1 MDLEIKPTYTSEQL
15 HEALY
20 KFFGFDNFKPL
31 QEDIVRSILEGNNTF
46 AIMPTGGGK
55 SLTYQL
61 PAMMMEGTAI
71 IISPLI
77 ALMKDQVDSI
87 RGYSK
92 SDVVAHFLNSSLN
105 RGQIKAVKESIVNK
119 KTKMLF
125 IAPETLTKEENIEF
139 FKNVELSFIAVD
151 EAHCISEWGHDFR
164 PEYRRIRTMID
175 QIDKDIPIIALT
187 ATATEKVRSD
197 IIKNLNLKNLNYF
210 ISSFN
215 RFNLFYEVRPKKN
228 KEQAIN
234 SIVRIIKSIPN
245 KSGIVYVQSRKSTE
259 EIAEVLQVNGIK
271 ASAYHAGLDSKTRTK
286 IQDEFLMEEI
296 DVICATIA
304 FGMGI
309 DKPDV
314 RFVIHFDIP
323 KSIENY
329 YQETGRAGRDG
340 LEAKCIA
347 FYSHKDILKLE
358 KFLRDK
364 PVAERELSVQL
375 MDEVIAYSETGSC
388 RRKFLLHYF
397 GEEFEAEE
405 CNDMCD
411 NCANPKEKIEVK
423 DDILL
428 VLDVINELH
437 EKNMIKF
444 LVDFITGRNSKEMK
458 DFRYVSH
465 KLFGKGKDKD
475 EQYWHSIIR
484 QAILNNFL
492 YKDIELYGV
501 VKLTDKGKNFMKN
514 PTSIEIPLN
523 HDYEKADDQENII
536 TFGGHSGSALDE
548 VLFNMLK
555 ELRHDEAKSLDVK
568 PWVIF
573 SDPAL
578 QDMSTFY
585 PVNIEDML
593 NISGVSKGKAER
605 YGQPFIDLIKKYVEE
620 NEIERP
626 TDYLVRQVANKS
638 KTKVGIIQ
646 HVDRKIALE
655 DIATNMHLSFDE
667 LLEEMYAIVASG
679 TKLDINYYIT
689 ERIEDSIREDI
700 YDYFLDAESDS
711 LDDAYEEFLDDEE
724 ISEVDIQLMRI
735 KFISDMAN

>member
-1 MDLEIKPTYTSEQL
+1 MEIKSTYTSEQL

-20 KFFGFDNFKPL
+20 KYFGFDNFKPL
-31 QEDIVRSILEGNNTF
+31 QEDIVRSILEGHDTF

-105 RGQIKAVKESIVNK
+105 RGQIRSVKESIINK

-139 FKNVELSFIAVD
+139 FKKVNLSFIAVD

-175 QIDKDIPIIALT
+175 QINKDIPIIALT

-234 SIVRIIKSIPN
+234 SIVRIIKTMPN

-314 RFVIHFDIP
+314 RFVIHYDIP

-397 GEEFEAEE
+397 GEDFEAER

-423 DDILL
+423 EDILL
-428 VLDVINELH
+428 LLNIINELH
-437 EKNMIKF
+437 EKNMIKS

-475 EQYWHSIIR
+475 GQYWHSIIR
-484 QAILNNFL
+484 QAILNNFIF
-492 YKDIELYGV
+492 KDIELYGII
-501 VKLTDKGKNFMKN
+501 KLTEKGRKFMEK
-514 PTSIEIPLN
+514 PFSVEIPLN
-523 HDYEKADDQENII
+523 HDYDKDEDQESVVTI
-536 TFGGHSGSALDE
+536 GGHSGSALDE

-555 ELRHDEAKSLDVK
+555 ELRHDEAKAMDVK

-585 PVNIEDML
+585 PINIEDML

-638 KTKVGIIQ
+638 KTKVAIIQ
-646 HVDRKIALE
+646 HVDRKIPLE
-655 DIATNMHLSFDE
+655 DIASNVHLTFDE
-667 LLEEMYAIVASG
+667 LLEEMYAIVSSG
-679 TKLDINYYIT
+679 TKLNINYYIS
-689 ERIEDSIREDI
+689 ERIEDSIREDV

>member
-1 MDLEIKPTYTSEQL
+1 MSVGLYKSYTNEELQ
-15 HEALY
+15 EALY
-20 KFFGFDNFKPL
+20 RYFGFDAFKPL
-31 QEDIVRSILEGNNTF
+31 QADIIRSVLQGNDTF

-55 SLTYQL
+55 SMTYQL
-61 PAMMMEGTAI
+61 PAMMLPGTAI

-87 RGYSK
+87 RGYGQT
-92 SDVVAHFLNSSLN
+92 DNIAHFLNSSLT
-105 RGQIKAVKESIVNK
+105 RTQIKEVKENILQK

-125 IAPETLTKEENIEF
+125 VAPETLTKEENIDF
-139 FKNVELSFIAVD
+139 FRQVELSFIAVD

-175 QIDKDIPIIALT
+175 KINKSIPIIALT
-187 ATATEKVRSD
+187 ATATEKVRAD
-197 IIKNLNLKNLNYF
+197 IIKNLEMKNLQYF

-215 RFNLFYEVRPKKN
+215 RFNLFYEILPKKS
-228 KEQAIN
+228 KDQAIN
-234 SIVRIIKSIPN
+234 SIVRIIKSMPN
-245 KSGIVYVQSRKSTE
+245 QSGIIYVQSRKATE
-259 EIAEVLQVNGIK
+259 EIAEVLHVNGIK

-286 IQDEFLMEEI
+286 IQDDFLMEEI

-340 LEAKCIA
+340 LEAKCVS

-375 MDEVIAYSETGSC
+375 MDEIIAYAETGSC

-397 GEEFEAEE
+397 GEEFDDKE

-411 NCANPKEKIEVK
+411 NCRTPKEKVEVK
-423 DDILL
+423 DHILL
-428 VLDVINELH
+428 LLKIIDELH
-437 EKNMIKF
+437 EKNMIKT
-444 LVDFITGRNSKEMK
+444 LVDFIIGRNSKEMK
-458 DFRYVSH
+458 DFRFTEH
-465 KLFGKGKDKD
+465 KLFGKGNENDG
-475 EQYWHSIIR
+475 QYWYSVIR
-484 QAILNNFL
+484 QALLNSLIF
-492 YKDIELYGV
+492 KDVELYGV
-501 VKLTDKGKNFMKN
+501 IKLTRKGRDFIKKPF
-514 PTSIEIPLN
+514 SIKIPLN
-523 HDYEKADDQENII
+523 HDFENVDNEEPIVKL
-536 TFGGHSGSALDE
+536 GGQSGSALDE

-555 ELRHDEAKSLDVK
+555 EVRHDQAKKQNVK

-585 PVNIEDML
+585 PLNIEDML
-593 NISGVSKGKAER
+593 NISGVSKGKAAR
-605 YGQPFIDLIKKYVEE
+605 YGKPFIDLIKTYVDD
-620 NEIERP
+620 NEIDRP

-638 KTKVGIIQ
+638 KTKVAIIQ
-646 HVDRKIALE
+646 LVDRKMPFE
-655 DIATNMHLSFDE
+655 DIARNIDLTWKE
-667 LLEEMYAIVASG
+667 LLDEMYVIVSSG
-679 TKLDINYYIT
+679 TKLNIDYYI
-689 ERIEDSIREDI
+689 EDRIEDVIKEDI
-700 YDYFLDAESDS
+700 YDYFLEADSDS
-711 LDDAYEEFLDDEE
+711 LEDSLDEFYDDDDIDED
-724 ISEVDIQLMRI
+724 DIQLVRI
-735 KFISDMAN
+735 KFISDNAN

>member
-1 MDLEIKPTYTSEQL
+1 MEIKTKYSSKDL
-15 HEALY
+15 HDALY
-20 KFFGFDNFKPL
+20 KYFGFDQFKPL
-31 QEDIVRSILEGNNTF
+31 QEDIIKSVLEGHDTF

-61 PAMMMEGTAI
+61 PAMMLPGTAI

-105 RGQIKAVKESIVNK
+105 KSQIKDVKNSIVNE

-139 FKNVELSFIAVD
+139 FKNVNLSFIAVD

-164 PEYRRIRTMID
+164 PEYRRIRTMIE
-175 QIDKDIPIIALT
+175 QINKDIPIIALT

-197 IIKNLNLKNLNYF
+197 IVKNLNLKNLNYF

-215 RFNLFYEVRPKKN
+215 RFNLFYEVRPKFS

-234 SIVRIIKSIPN
+234 SIVKIIKSMPN
-245 KSGIVYVQSRKSTE
+245 TSGIVYVQSRKSTE
-259 EIAEVLQVNGIK
+259 DIAEVLQVNGIK

-286 IQDEFLMEEI
+286 IQDDFLMEEI

-314 RFVIHFDIP
+314 RFVIHYDIP

-340 LEAKCIA
+340 LESKCIA

-364 PVAERELSVQL
+364 PVAERELSTQL
-375 MDEVIAYSETGSC
+375 MDEIIAYTETGSC

-397 GEEFEAEE
+397 GEEFEAED
-405 CNDMCD
+405 CNEMCD
-411 NCANPKEKIEVK
+411 NCSNPKEKLQVQDEIQLMLQIVDALK
-423 DDILL
+423 
-428 VLDVINELH
+428 
-437 EKNMIKF
+437 EKNMIKS
-444 LVDFITGRNSKEMK
+444 LVDFVTGRNSKEMK

-465 KLFGKGKDKD
+465 ELFGKGKDKD
-475 EQYWHSIIR
+475 EQFWHSIIR
-484 QAILNNFL
+484 QSILNNFL
-492 YKDIELYGV
+492 FKDVELYGII
-501 VKLTDKGKNFMKN
+501 KLTKKGRDFIKK
-514 PTSIEIPLN
+514 PYPIEIPMN
-523 HDYEKADDQENII
+523 HDYDSDDDQQTVVNI
-536 TFGGHSGSALDE
+536 GGHSGSALDE

-555 ELRHDEAKSLDVK
+555 ELRHDEAKSQNVK

-585 PVNIEDML
+585 PVSIEDML

-605 YGQPFIDLIKKYVEE
+605 YGQPFINLIKKYIEE

-638 KTKVGIIQ
+638 KTKVGIIK
-646 HVDRKIALE
+646 HVDRKIPLE
-655 DIATNMHLSFDE
+655 DIATNVHLDFDE
-667 LLEEMYAIVASG
+667 LLDEMYAIVSSG
-679 TKLDINYYIT
+679 TKLDIDYYIS
-689 ERIEDSIREDI
+689 ERIEESIREDI
-700 YDYFLDAESDS
+700 YDYFLEAESDS
-711 LDDAYEEFLDDEE
+711 LDDAFEEFMEDDE
-724 ISEVDIQLMRI
+724 ISEVDIELMRI
-735 KFISDMAN
+735 KFISDMDN